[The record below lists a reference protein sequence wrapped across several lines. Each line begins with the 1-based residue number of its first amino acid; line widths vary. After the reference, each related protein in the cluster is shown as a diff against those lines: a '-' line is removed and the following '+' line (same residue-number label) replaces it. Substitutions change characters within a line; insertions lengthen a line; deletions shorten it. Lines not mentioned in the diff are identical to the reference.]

1 MTFTRFLLGFLF
13 LVLGTPF
20 LLVGFLLGIVVYFVL
35 VGYGFGSDFINAI
48 FKNCEEAQNPNPG
61 SGPTS

>member
-1 MTFTRFLLGFLF
+1 MTFTRSLIGTFF
-13 LVLGTPF
+13 LVLGIPF
-20 LLVGFLLGIVVYFVL
+20 LLVGFLLGIVVYFLL
-35 VGYGFGSDFINAI
+35 VGYGFGSGFINAI